1 MNEQY
6 MINVLY
12 VKKENR
18 TTALLYVLEKKA
30 LSIEVSC
37 TPLYKNQ
44 E

>member
-1 MNEQY
+1 MNKQY

-18 TTALLYVLEKKA
+18 TTALLHVPEKKA

-37 TPLYKNQ
+37 TPLHKNQ
-44 E
+44 Q